1 MAAKPHAIR
10 VEGLNGLVDAFAAAD
25 RHVRD
30 DLRDALQEAAAPVR
44 SAAQQL
50 AGARISHMGGSHR
63 PWERMRIGIAG
74 RSVVYVAPVERG
86 AKSRGAKTVKGR
98 PNLAR
103 LLLDRAMEPALEENT
118 RKVENRLDLLLD
130 EVVTVWERTPGDARR
145 GP

>member
-1 MAAKPHAIR
+1 MARSTAIR

-44 SAAQQL
+44 SEAQML
-50 AGARISHMGGSHR
+50 AGTRIPHMGGTHR
-63 PWERMRIGIAG
+63 PWARMRIGIAG

-86 AKSRGAKTVKGR
+86 TKSRGAKTVRGR

-103 LLLDRAMEPALEENT
+103 LLLDRAMEPALADNT
-118 RKVENRLDLLLD
+118 AKVEHRLDLLLD
-130 EVVTVWERTPGDARR
+130 EVVTVWERTPGD
-145 GP
+145 G